1 MKLIGDRSQKDYL
14 YLSRMYMMM
23 LIVRMRNII
32 TYYNNDIEMEWRQV
46 VSVLVTVVCVH
57 TVAWA

>member
-1 MKLIGDRSQKDYL
+1 
-14 YLSRMYMMM
+14 MMM

-32 TYYNNDIEMEWRQV
+32 TYHNNDIEMEAG
-46 VSVLVTVVCVH
+46 SECVLVTVVCVH